1 MRILILGATGMLGNA
16 AFRVFSERNEEV
28 FGTARSLEA
37 RRFFTPSLASRL
49 VALNEVEDQVQL
61 DQLFRTIRPEVVF
74 NCISL
79 RKAGAQDPMRSIAI
93 YSLLPQRLARL
104 CRLVGARL
112 VQMSSDGVF
121 SGTRGRYTE
130 DDAPDATDVYGIAKL
145 LGEVGGPHITLR
157 TSIIGHEL
165 QTRSGL
171 LEWFLSQRDECRAFG
186 RAIFSGFPTVVLAQ
200 IIRDLILPRAELQG
214 LYHVASRP
222 ISKLELLRLVAQRY
236 KRSIRLVP
244 DNEVA
249 IDRSLVADRF
259 ARATGYTP
267 PEWPELIGA
276 MHSYTFGLART

>member
-1 MRILILGATGMLGNA
+1 MRILVLGATGMLGNA
-16 AFRVFSERNEEV
+16 AFRVFSERSEEV
-28 FGTARSLEA
+28 FGTARSPEA
-37 RRFFTPSLASRL
+37 RQFFAPSLASRL
-49 VALNEVEDQVQL
+49 VVLNDVEDPAQL
-61 DQLFRTIRPEVVF
+61 DQLLRTIRPEVVF

-79 RKAGAQDPMRSIAI
+79 RKAAAQDPMRSIAI
-93 YSLLPQRLARL
+93 YSVLPQRLARL
-104 CRLVGARL
+104 CRLAGARL

-171 LEWFLSQRDECRAFG
+171 LEWFLSQRDECRAYA
-186 RAIFSGFPTVVLAQ
+186 RAIFSGFPTVVLAR
-200 IIRDLILPRAELQG
+200 IIRDVILPRTELEG
-214 LYHVASRP
+214 LYHLASPP
-222 ISKLELLRLVAQRY
+222 ISKLELLRLIAQRY
-236 KRSIRLVP
+236 ECSIQLLP
-244 DNEVA
+244 DNELA

-259 ARATGYTP
+259 ARATGYAP

-276 MHSYTFGLART
+276 MHSYKFGLART